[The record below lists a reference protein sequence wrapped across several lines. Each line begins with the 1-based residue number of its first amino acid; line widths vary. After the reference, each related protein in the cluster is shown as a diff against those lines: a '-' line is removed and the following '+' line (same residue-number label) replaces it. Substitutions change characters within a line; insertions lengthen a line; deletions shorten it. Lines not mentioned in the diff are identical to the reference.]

1 MSQANGYTIGVD
13 GGGTSCRVAIASP
26 DGCVLGRAEG
36 GVANVAT
43 SLDLALKNVRDALDA
58 ARREAGLDE
67 SELKS
72 ARIHLGLAGMNDA
85 LTKTVAAAFPFRS
98 VAVTDDRPIAMAGAL
113 GSADGFVAAIGTG
126 SFVGRQTRG
135 RLQFVGGWGFH
146 VGDQA
151 SGAWL
156 GRKLLTQVLEWHDG
170 LRPPAG
176 LLERTFSD
184 FRGDPSRIDAFSFEA
199 QPADYAT
206 FAPSIVS
213 AARNG
218 DDVATAMMRDG
229 AAYIERGLSALGF
242 ETGAPLCMIGGLGP
256 HYVPWLSPRF
266 TGNLVDPK
274 GTALDGALSLAARL
288 EAPNPEHAT

>member
-26 DGCVLGRAEG
+26 DGRVLGRAEG
-36 GVANVAT
+36 GAANVAT
-43 SLDLALKNVRDALDA
+43 SPDLAIKNVRDALDE
-58 ARREAGLDE
+58 ARREAGIAE
-67 SELKS
+67 AELKS

-85 LTKTVAAAFPFRS
+85 MAEKVAAAFPFRS

-113 GSADGFVAAIGTG
+113 GAADGFVAAIGTG
-126 SFVGRQTRG
+126 SFLGRQTGG
-135 RLQFVGGWGFH
+135 RLRFVGGWGFH

-156 GRKLLTQVLEWHDG
+156 GRKLLVHVLEWHDG
-170 LRPPAG
+170 LRPPSG
-176 LLERTFSD
+176 LLERTLSA
-184 FRGDPSRIDAFSFEA
+184 FRNNPREIDAFSFEA
-199 QPADYAT
+199 KPAGYAT
-206 FAPSIVS
+206 FALSIVS
-213 AARNG
+213 AARDG
-218 DDVATAMMRDG
+218 DDVATAMMGDG
-229 AAYIERGLSALGF
+229 AAYIERGLDALGF
-242 ETGAPLCMIGGLGP
+242 EPGAPLCMIGGLGP

-288 EAPNPEHAT
+288 GTPNPEHAT

>member
-26 DGCVLGRAEG
+26 DGRVLGRAEG
-36 GVANVAT
+36 GAANVAT
-43 SLDLALKNVRDALDA
+43 SLDLALKNVRDALDE
-58 ARREAGLDE
+58 ARREAGIAE
-67 SELKS
+67 AELKS
-72 ARIHLGLAGMNDA
+72 ARIHLGLAGMSDA
-85 LTKTVAAAFPFRS
+85 MAETVAAAFPFRS

-113 GSADGFVAAIGTG
+113 GAADGFVAAIGTG
-126 SFVGRQTRG
+126 SFLGQQTRG
-135 RLQFVGGWGFH
+135 QLRFVGGWGFH

-170 LRPPAG
+170 LKSHSD
-176 LLERTFSD
+176 LLERTLSVFHD
-184 FRGDPSRIDAFSFEA
+184 DPREIDAFSFEA

-213 AARNG
+213 AARDA
-218 DDVATAMMRDG
+218 DDVATAMMVEG
-229 AAYIERGLSALGF
+229 ATYIESGLKALGF
-242 ETGAPLCMIGGLGP
+242 EPGAPLCMIGGLGP
-256 HYVPWLSPRF
+256 HYVAWLSPRF
-266 TGNLVDPK
+266 TSNLVDPV

-288 EAPNPEHAT
+288 DAPNPEHAT